1 MADVVENLN
10 VMHKEVYPGGVPD
23 LIPAIAKIQNDI
35 KFDKQEMLG
44 SQYVQPVRL
53 ALPGG
58 FTHALGDGTAG
69 AFTLNDSK
77 AGTQAKALVT
87 GCQILLRD
95 QMSYE
100 DAAKATGGK
109 KSFAEGTKFFYEGMQ
124 KSMRKRIEIELLYG
138 NSGIGTLSAYTSGT
152 PSITITLS
160 QWAPM
165 IWTGCEG
172 TEIDVM
178 SGTSGTVRG
187 TVTIVSVD
195 PETRI
200 VTISGTVTG
209 ATANDVVYF
218 KCGYG
223 NEMSGIHKIMSNTG
237 SLFNISA
244 ATYAQWKS
252 SNLAVT
258 GALSFN
264 AVKKAIT
271 KAVGK
276 GLMEDIKLYVNH
288 GGWDDIASDI
298 ASLRTLD
305 KSEVKK
311 VDIGAEEIV
320 YHSQNGKVEII
331 SHPMVKEGNAYG
343 LVAANWKRIGSADV
357 VMGAPGFGGEPFFHL
372 ATKAGI
378 EARSYTNQAIFSE
391 MPATSF
397 YISGIVNT
405 TAP

>member
-218 KCGYG
+218 KGGYG

>member
-138 NSGIGTLSAYTSGT
+138 NSGIGTLSAYTAGT

-218 KCGYG
+218 KGGYG

>member
-10 VMHKEVYPGGVPD
+10 VMHKEVYPNGVPD
-23 LIPAIAKIQNDI
+23 LVPAIAKIQNDI
-35 KFDKQEMLG
+35 KFDKTEMLG
-44 SQYVQPVRL
+44 SQYVQPVRM

-69 AFTLNDSK
+69 AFALNDSK

-95 QMSYE
+95 QMAYE

-124 KSMRKRIEIELLYG
+124 KSMRKRIESELLYG
-138 NSGIGTLSAYTSGT
+138 SVGIGILSAYTGGT
-152 PSITITLS
+152 PSITIKLS
-160 QWAPM
+160 DWAPM
-165 IWTGCEG
+165 LWTGCEG
-172 TEIDVM
+172 TEIDIM
-178 SGTSGTVRG
+178 SGTSSTVRG
-187 TVTIVSVD
+187 TATIVSVD

-200 VTISGTVTG
+200 VTLSTTVTG
-209 ATANDVVYF
+209 AAANDVVYF
-218 KCGYG
+218 KGGYG
-223 NEMSGIHKIMSNTG
+223 NEMAGIHKIMSNTT

-244 ATYAQWKS
+244 ATYSAWKS

-258 GALSFN
+258 GAMSFN

-276 GLMEDIKLYVNH
+276 GLMEDVKLYVNH

-298 ASLRTLD
+298 SSLRTLD

-311 VDIGAEEIV
+311 VDIGSEEIV

-331 SHPMVKEGNAYG
+331 SHPMVKEGFAYG
-343 LVAANWKRIGSADV
+343 LVSANWKRIGSADV

-372 ATKAGI
+372 QSKAGV